1 MTPRQLEVLQFVED
15 YSSKNGCT
23 PTLQEIADRLKVTK
37 VTVLSHLRKLEK
49 SRHLKRGYYRRRGIE
64 VLAPTRR
71 LRITGRIA
79 PGRPVERLADEPE
92 LDLSGFVGNGRDC
105 YALEVRGDMMLADQ
119 IKDGDYVIVER
130 RETGRVGET
139 VVAELPAGEMEL
151 GRCGREGGGLCVR
164 RLGASAGS
172 GLLEGAKIQGV
183 VVGVFRRM

>member
-1 MTPRQLEVLQFVED
+1 MTPRQLEVLRFVED
-15 YSSKNGCT
+15 YAFRNGCP

-37 VTVLSHLRKLEK
+37 VTVLSHLRNLEK

-71 LRITGRIA
+71 LRVTGRIA

-92 LDLSGFVGNGRDC
+92 LDLSGFSGNGRDC

-119 IKDGDYVIVER
+119 IRDGHYVIVER
-130 RETGRVGET
+130 RESARAGET
-139 VVAELPAGEMEL
+139 VVAELPGGETEL
-151 GRCGREGGGLCVR
+151 GRCAHDAGGVRVR
-164 RLGASAGS
+164 RLGAPPGS